1 LSRGAPTPRPN
12 QLELQLDLNLSRHWH
27 AFCLNRCSRDPS
39 RGGSAMRSIK
49 RELESTR
56 NALSN
61 ALTSSARSTR
71 EDDHRREI
79 FKDPYGTAS
88 LTHDDEVQAAVVD
101 RRSRQ
106 LEEVNRA
113 LADIDAGRY
122 GICRECGE
130 PIAKARLK
138 VMPFA
143 TRCVACQA
151 QLEGL
156 RRAA

>member
-1 LSRGAPTPRPN
+1 VHGNP
-12 QLELQLDLNLSRHWH
+12 LELQRAAAHAQHWH
-27 AFCLNRCSRDPS
+27 ASCLNRWPVAERVQEE
-39 RGGSAMRSIK
+39 AMRSIK
-49 RELESTR
+49 RELETKR

-71 EDDHRREI
+71 DDDHRREI

-101 RRSRQ
+101 RRARQ

-122 GICRECGE
+122 GICRECGDA
-130 PIAKARLK
+130 IAKARLK

-156 RRAA
+156 GRAA